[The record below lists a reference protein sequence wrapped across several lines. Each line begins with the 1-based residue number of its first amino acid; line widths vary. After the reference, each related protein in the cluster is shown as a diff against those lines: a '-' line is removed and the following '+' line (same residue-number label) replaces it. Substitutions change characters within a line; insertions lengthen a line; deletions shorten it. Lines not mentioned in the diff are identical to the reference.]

1 MAVRQAQLVAP
12 RTVPTTATDLGI
24 VVANREIVRLE
35 AVSGHN
41 AHTSA
46 VELELNVVPTG
57 GSVLNTNLIHSVTLA
72 SGESYT
78 VPALVTQRMQTG
90 DTLHATASVAD
101 VVTIMVSGTRVT
113 V

>member
-12 RTVPTTATDLGI
+12 RTVPAAATDLGI
-24 VVANREIVRLE
+24 EVVNRETVRIE

-46 VELELNVVPTG
+46 VELELNVVPSG
-57 GSVLNTNLIHSVTLA
+57 GSVSDANLIHRATLA

-78 VPALVTQRMQTG
+78 VPALVTQRMVTG

-101 VVTIMVSGTRVT
+101 VITIMVSGTRVT